1 MAMGISLLGSV
12 AICALLLK
20 EKKIKRVMLLMTVI
34 LVGVSLAFILLHSNR
49 KENVQGTLFE
59 LEKKTRITYTA
70 TSLSMRTQV
79 WKDGLRTFLA
89 KPALGHGAGA
99 FEYGYRQ
106 HFSGGV
112 YTRYS
117 HSAFLKI
124 AIELGIV
131 GILAFLFFL
140 WGSITCLKKTEG
152 YSDHFVFIILI
163 SAACGFLFSIL
174 DFAFDTPAFFITFF
188 LITSVSMG
196 TEKIKQGKV
205 AKLLLFFMV
214 CVLIFSFFFT
224 GKSNL
229 SKKSIENGS
238 AYEDMGLFNNAYQA
252 YSDSIKEMPLNQ
264 EGFMR
269 IESVLFKKYSR
280 ETDTG
285 EKNKTK
291 QAIEYYLG
299 IMAKSNKKDS
309 ELMFTQGVG
318 YEILN
323 NRDKAEL
330 YYKEALLYY
339 PASVYYALRCAKFY
353 LAQENHEE
361 AKRIIA
367 SMSSYKEKYRIF
379 RNPNG
384 VFFYLLEDLGA
395 EMEYTQG
402 NHKKALAIAQ
412 NNLKD
417 AEENMFVTSSVKARE
432 FISRDRLILY
442 LKERLRTF
450 EK

>member
-1 MAMGISLLGSV
+1 
-12 AICALLLK
+12 
-20 EKKIKRVMLLMTVI
+20 
-34 LVGVSLAFILLHSNR
+34 
-49 KENVQGTLFE
+49 
-59 LEKKTRITYTA
+59 
-70 TSLSMRTQV
+70 
-79 WKDGLRTFLA
+79 
-89 KPALGHGAGA
+89 
-99 FEYGYRQ
+99 
-106 HFSGGV
+106 
-112 YTRYS
+112 
-117 HSAFLKI
+117 
-124 AIELGIV
+124 
-131 GILAFLFFL
+131 
-140 WGSITCLKKTEG
+140 
-152 YSDHFVFIILI
+152 
-163 SAACGFLFSIL
+163 
-174 DFAFDTPAFFITFF
+174 
-188 LITSVSMG
+188 
-196 TEKIKQGKV
+196 
-205 AKLLLFFMV
+205 
-214 CVLIFSFFFT
+214 
-224 GKSNL
+224 
-229 SKKSIENGS
+229 
-238 AYEDMGLFNNAYQA
+238 
-252 YSDSIKEMPLNQ
+252 
-264 EGFMR
+264 
-269 IESVLFKKYSR
+269 
-280 ETDTG
+280 
-285 EKNKTK
+285 
-291 QAIEYYLG
+291 
-299 IMAKSNKKDS
+299 KDS